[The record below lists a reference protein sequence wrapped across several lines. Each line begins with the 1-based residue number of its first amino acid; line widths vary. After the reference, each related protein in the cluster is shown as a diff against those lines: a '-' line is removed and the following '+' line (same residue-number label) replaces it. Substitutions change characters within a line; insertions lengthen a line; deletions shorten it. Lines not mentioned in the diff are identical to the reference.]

1 MQCRRDARFTP
12 YVDEVEMTNFSRV
25 AVVALTLVAGGSVLH
40 TSFAQTA
47 APREHEGAGSR
58 HGDHG
63 APPSSDGAFHKR
75 FEGAAEWAKKFD
87 DPERDAWQQPEKV
100 LDALHL
106 DHDARVADIGAG
118 TGYFSARIARRI
130 PEGELYAAD
139 VEPDMVAYLAE
150 RAKREQLK
158 NLVPVQSTADK
169 ANLPEPVDLAL
180 VVDTYHHIGDRTKY
194 FSALKSSLRPN
205 GRLAIVDFKADS
217 PDGPPVQYRIPPE
230 QVTKELEAA
239 GYSLVEKRD
248 FLPRQYFLL
257 FRKRG

>member
-1 MQCRRDARFTP
+1 
-12 YVDEVEMTNFSRV
+12 MTNFFR
-25 AVVALTLVAGGSVLH
+25 AALVALTLGAAVAP
-40 TSFAQTA
+40 TDASFAQTA
-47 APREHEGAGSR
+47 APGEGAGSR

-106 DHDARVADIGAG
+106 DRDARVADIGAG

-130 PEGELYAAD
+130 PDGKLYAAD

-150 RAKREQLK
+150 RAKREHLK
-158 NLVPVQSTADK
+158 NLVPVRSAADK

-180 VVDTYHHIGDRTKY
+180 VVDTYHHIGNRTKY
-194 FSALKSSLRPN
+194 FSELKSSLRLD

-239 GYSLVEKRD
+239 GYSLLEKRD